1 MPANPINTMP
11 ISSMAIGSGL
21 GRGKPKEATVNEKP
35 RGAINRI
42 NKKIKKRKLKRFI
55 MHLINN
61 KLFCEK
67 ISLTNHLY
75 LIESNL
81 YAKVLIIC

>member
-1 MPANPINTMP
+1 
-11 ISSMAIGSGL
+11 
-21 GRGKPKEATVNEKP
+21 
-35 RGAINRI
+35 
-42 NKKIKKRKLKRFI
+42 

>member
-42 NKKIKKRKLKRFI
+42 NKRIKERKLKRFI

-61 KLFCEK
+61 ICEK